1 MRQKAT
7 RLNFKDTEDRLKS
20 IPDYTEIKESITES
34 EKAVGISDDDLL
46 LIYGICIIISVLV
59 PLIYYSVV

>member
-1 MRQKAT
+1 MQQKAS
-7 RLNFKDTEDRLKS
+7 LSSFKEIEDRLKS